1 LRWRVLDVTHGGH
14 KQRIM
19 IRQLVF
25 EDDVQN
31 DSLCAAYGTHRAS
44 DGVDASTI
52 DLRRRIG
59 NLP

>member
-1 LRWRVLDVTHGGH
+1 
-14 KQRIM
+14 M

-31 DSLCAAYGTHRAS
+31 DSLCAAHGTHHAS
-44 DGVDASTI
+44 DGVDTSTI
-52 DLRRRIG
+52 NLRRRIG